1 MEFTVVEMALSAGF
15 FFMIG
20 MAVGRKVEAVAKAAV
35 AKAELD
41 EKALVAKIESYFTA
55 AKPAAAPTPVIV
67 PVKPVVP
74 S

>member
-1 MEFTVVEMALSAGF
+1 MEFTIVEMVLGMGLC
-15 FFMIG
+15 FMVG
-20 MAVGRKVEAVAKAAV
+20 MAVGRKVEAAAKAAV

-55 AKPAAAPTPVIV
+55 AKPAVAPTPVIV